1 VSGVLDGTTA
11 ELELLRERTRQLQTA
26 LTSRVAVDTA
36 VGVLL
41 ERHGLERQEAFEL
54 LRRAARHH
62 RRSIH
67 ELAREVTAS
76 RTETPEI
83 AAILAMARR
92 SPA

>member
-1 VSGVLDGTTA
+1 MTDVIDGA
-11 ELELLRERTRQLQTA
+11 PVELEHLRERSRQLQTA

-67 ELAREVTAS
+67 ELAREVTAR
-76 RTETPEI
+76 RTDTPEI
-83 AAILAMARR
+83 VAILALVRQ
-92 SPA
+92 

>member
-1 VSGVLDGTTA
+1 VTEVLGGATP
-11 ELELLRERTRQLQTA
+11 ELELLRLRTQQLQTA

-41 ERHGLERQEAFEL
+41 ERHRLGRQEAFEL

-67 ELAREVTAS
+67 ELAREVTAT

-83 AAILAMARR
+83 AAVLALAR
-92 SPA
+92 S

>member
-1 VSGVLDGTTA
+1 VNDVVDGA
-11 ELELLRERTRQLQTA
+11 ALEVELLRERTRQLQTA

-41 ERHGLERQEAFEL
+41 ERHALERQDAFEL

-67 ELAREVTAS
+67 DLAHEVTKS
-76 RTETPEI
+76 RTDTPEI
-83 AAILAMARR
+83 AAVLALVRR
-92 SPA
+92 

>member
-1 VSGVLDGTTA
+1 MTDVLAAPSA
-11 ELELLRERTRQLQTA
+11 ELEQLRERTRQLQQA

-41 ERHGLERQEAFEL
+41 ERHRLGRQDAFEL

-67 ELAREVTAS
+67 ELAREVTA
-76 RTETPEI
+76 RHEDTPEI
-83 AAILAMARR
+83 AAILALDPR
-92 SPA
+92 